1 MSKIED
7 NKVIKTVTLESHIT
21 YDLKGNLDNV
31 IKYLQDLKERYQK
44 DYFELHTDFIYY
56 GEDGF
61 NIFLMGKREET
72 KEEETSRLLFAEQQE
87 ARIKEEELK
96 QLEILK
102 KKYEQG
108 NTN

>member
-1 MSKIED
+1 MNNKIIKIE
-7 NKVIKTVTLESHIT
+7 TLESHIT
-21 YDLKGNLDNV
+21 YDLDGNLDNV

-44 DYFELHTDFIYY
+44 DYFELHIDISYHH
-56 GEDGF
+56 DD
-61 NIFLMGKREET
+61 IDISLMGKREET

-87 ARIKEEELK
+87 ATIKEKELK

>member
-1 MSKIED
+1 MKTKD

-21 YDLKGNLDNV
+21 YHLEGNLDNV

-44 DYFELHTDFIYY
+44 DYFELHTDFIYH

-61 NIFLMGKREET
+61 NISLMGKREET
-72 KEEETSRLLFAEQQE
+72 KEEETSRLLQFELNQAT
-87 ARIKEEELK
+87 IKERELK

-102 KKYEQG
+102 KKYEQA
-108 NTN
+108 N

>member
-1 MSKIED
+1 MN

-21 YDLKGNLDNV
+21 YHLEGNLDNV

-44 DYFELHTDFIYY
+44 DYFDLHTDFTYHD
-56 GEDGF
+56 DGV

-72 KEEETSRLLFAEQQE
+72 KEEKENRLLEFELHQ
-87 ARIKEEELK
+87 ARIKQQELK